1 MKIRSRLL
9 IVIIVAVVTVIAVST
24 ATNFS
29 NRPSAAPKPSACP
42 RSAGLCVE
50 RNVTRIID
58 GDGWCRRDETTKS
71 RPTMEGEEGSIWAE
85 AQPLPFLACPFA
97 FWV

>member
-9 IVIIVAVVTVIAVST
+9 IVIIVAVVTVITVAT

-29 NRPSAAPKPSACP
+29 NGPAAAPKPSACP

-58 GDGWCRRDETTKS
+58 GDGWCRRND
-71 RPTMEGEEGSIWAE
+71 
-85 AQPLPFLACPFA
+85 
-97 FWV
+97 